1 MSARKLTRQQ
11 QWRINKVQEE
21 RNARALRKD
30 ARLDITPQEGLATAA
45 QQGLVTAHFGRQVEI
60 EAVEGVLKGQRQ
72 RCHVRANVENLV
84 TGDYVSWRPNQNPLE
99 EGVVE
104 SRQARRS
111 LLARPDMRGVMK
123 PVAANVDQL
132 LLVIA
137 PEPEPHANLID
148 RYLVAAEHTG
158 IAPVLVFNKWDL
170 MQQGVLTAEQEAL
183 VNGLFNTYQQ
193 LGYQVLTSS
202 AYQENDLQEQL
213 QQQLKDKI
221 SVFVGQSGVGK
232 SSLINGLLPSVDLRV
247 GSLSEDT
254 RKGRH
259 TTTTARLFHFPIGG
273 QLIDSP
279 GIREF
284 SLGYL
289 QPEAIAQGFQEFRP
303 FLGLCRFRDCKH
315 KEDPGCALKQAVAQG
330 EIAKTRFASYHHLVN
345 SLNG

>member
-11 QWRINKVQEE
+11 QWRIDKVQEE

-30 ARLDITPQEGLATAA
+30 ERLDATPQEGLAPES

-60 EAVEGVLKGQRQ
+60 EAIDGVLQGQRQ

-170 MQQGVLTAEQEAL
+170 MQQGVLTAAQEAL
-183 VNGLFNTYQQ
+183 VSGLFNTYQQ
-193 LGYQVLTSS
+193 LGYQVLISS

-232 SSLINGLLPSVDLRV
+232 SSLINCLLPGVDLRV

-289 QPEAIAQGFQEFRP
+289 QPEEIAQGFIEFRP

-315 KEDPGCALKQAVAQG
+315 QADPSCALKEAVAEG
-330 EIAKTRFASYHHLVN
+330 KIAETRFASYHHLVN
-345 SLNG
+345 SLNS

>member
-1 MSARKLTRQQ
+1 MTNRKLTRQQ
-11 QWRINKVQEE
+11 QWRIDKVQNE
-21 RNARALRKD
+21 RNRRALRKD
-30 ARLDITPQEGLATAA
+30 ERLDTSQQKNLAKEA
-45 QQGLVTAHFGRQVEI
+45 QQGLITAHFGRQVEVEAI
-60 EAVEGVLKGQRQ
+60 EGALQGQRQ

-84 TGDYVSWRPNQNPLE
+84 TGDYVSWRPNQNPAE

-104 SRQARRS
+104 SRQDRRS

-123 PVAANVDQL
+123 PIAANVDQL
-132 LLVIA
+132 ILVIA

-158 IAPVLVFNKWDL
+158 IEPILLINKWDL
-170 MQQGVLTAEQEAL
+170 MEKGALTDEQGAL
-183 VNGLFNTYQQ
+183 ITGLLETYRQ
-193 LGYQVLTSS
+193 LGYQVLISS
-202 AYQENDLQEQL
+202 AYQKKELEQL
-213 QQQLKDKI
+213 QQQLKDKV

-232 SSLINGLLPSVDLRV
+232 SSLINYLLPGVNLRV

-259 TTTTARLFHFPIGG
+259 TTTTARLFHFPLGG

-289 QPEAIAQGFQEFRP
+289 QPEQIAQGFPEFRP

-315 KEDPGCALKQAVAQG
+315 QQDPGCALKEAVAEG
-330 EIAKTRFASYHHLVN
+330 KIAETRFASYHHIVN
-345 SLNG
+345 SLIH

>member
-1 MSARKLTRQQ
+1 MSSRKLTRQQ
-11 QWRINKVQEE
+11 KWRIEKVQEE
-21 RNARALRKD
+21 RNARALKKD
-30 ARLDITPQEGLATAA
+30 ERLSTEHEGMLSDSL
-45 QQGLVTAHFGRQVEI
+45 QGLVTAHYGRQVEV
-60 EAVEGVLKGQRQ
+60 EAVGGELHGQRRQ
-72 RCHVRANVENLV
+72 CHVRANVESLV
-84 TGDYVSWRPNQNPLE
+84 TGDYVSWRSHKNPAE
-99 EGVVE
+99 NGVVE

-123 PVAANVDQL
+123 AVAANVDQL

-148 RYLVAAEHTG
+148 RYLIAAEHTG
-158 IAPVLVFNKWDL
+158 IEPVLVFNKWDL
-170 MQQGVLTAEQEAL
+170 MLNDTLTSEQREL
-183 VNGLFNTYQQ
+183 MQSLFTTYKE

-202 AYQENDLQEQL
+202 AYQEDEIQGL
-213 QQQLKDKI
+213 QQQLKDRI

-232 SSLINGLLPSVDLRV
+232 SSLINHLLPGVDLRV

-259 TTTTARLFHFPIGG
+259 TTTTAKLFHFPLGG

-289 QPEAIAQGFQEFRP
+289 QPDEIAQGFPEMRP

-315 KEDPGCALKQAVAQG
+315 QEDPDCALKQAVADG
-330 EIAKTRFASYHHLVN
+330 KIAESRFASYHHIVN
-345 SLNG
+345 SLVH